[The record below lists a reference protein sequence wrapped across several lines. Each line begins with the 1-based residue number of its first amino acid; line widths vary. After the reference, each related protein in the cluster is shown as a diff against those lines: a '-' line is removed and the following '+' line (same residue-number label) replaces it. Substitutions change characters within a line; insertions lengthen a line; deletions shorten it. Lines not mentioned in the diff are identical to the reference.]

1 MLIIGKSL
9 KKEIKLIMEEDCK
22 EIINKIKKDIRKTHF
37 KVIQN
42 TNSEMIL
49 LYFRIG
55 MYLSNRFKYGNK
67 FIDQLSKEL
76 RITFPNIKGFS
87 VRNLK
92 YMKSFFLEYKDDKVV
107 QRVVAQ
113 LPWRHNI
120 VLISKLKDNKVR
132 KIYAEAIIK
141 NGWTKE
147 ELVLQIEN
155 NYHLRIGNSSNN
167 FNKVLKNT
175 SNKIIND
182 IIKDPYI
189 FDFLS
194 IKEKYKEKEL
204 EEALIERIKDVLLE
218 LGKGF
223 SFVGNQYKISTG
235 SKDYYLDLLFY
246 HINLKC
252 YIVVELKIDEF
263 KPEYIGQLGFY
274 VKAVD
279 KILKSES
286 DNSTIGLLLC
296 KEKDKLSVE
305 WSLESINVPIG
316 VSSFK
321 TKNHISKKILDNLP
335 TEEYLKNML
344 IYK

>member
-1 MLIIGKSL
+1 
-9 KKEIKLIMEEDCK
+9 MENDCK
-22 EIINKIKKDIRKTHF
+22 EIINKIKKDIRNTHF

-55 MYLSNRFKYGNK
+55 MYLSNKFKYGNK
-67 FIDQLSKEL
+67 FIDQLSNEL
-76 RITFPNIKGFS
+76 KITFPNIKGFS

-92 YMKSFFLEYKDDKVV
+92 YMKSFYLEYKDDKVV
-107 QRVVAQ
+107 QRYVAQ

-120 VLISKLKDNKVR
+120 VLISKLKDNKIR

-175 SNKIIND
+175 NNKIINN

-189 FDFLS
+189 FDFLN
-194 IKEKYKEKEL
+194 IKEKYKEKDL

-218 LGKGF
+218 LGKEF
-223 SFVGNQYKISTG
+223 SFIGNQYKISTS

-316 VSSFK
+316 ISSFK
-321 TKNHISKKILDNLP
+321 TKNHMSKKIKDNLP
-335 TEEYLKNML
+335 TEEYLKNYINL
-344 IYK
+344 

>member
-1 MLIIGKSL
+1 
-9 KKEIKLIMEEDCK
+9 MEEDCK

>member
-1 MLIIGKSL
+1 
-9 KKEIKLIMEEDCK
+9 MENDCK
-22 EIINKIKKDIRKTHF
+22 EIINKIKKDIRNTHF